1 MIKEAIN
8 ILVNNI
14 SLSEVEMAEC
24 MKEIMEGKAT
34 EAQIG
39 AFLTALRIKGET
51 VDEITGAARIMR
63 EKATTIK
70 APQDVLD
77 TCGTG
82 GDMSHTFNIST
93 TTAFVVAGAG
103 VPIAKH
109 GNRSVSSQCGS
120 ADLLEALGVKIDL
133 PPEKVE
139 KCLFETG
146 FGFLFAP
153 LFHPAMKYAI
163 GPRREMGIRTI
174 FNILG
179 PITNPAG
186 AKRQIVG
193 VFANKLT
200 ETLAK
205 VLGNLGAI
213 DAMVVHG
220 EDGLDE
226 ISISD
231 GTKVSRFKDGKVENF
246 YIGPEDFGIRRN
258 KIEYIRGGNKED
270 NIAITFS
277 ILNGEKGPRRDIVL
291 MNSAAALIVGGK
303 VGDFKMALSIVAD
316 AIDSGK
322 ALRKLEE
329 VKRVSN
335 SL

>member
-8 ILVNNI
+8 MLVNNI

-24 MKEIMEGKAT
+24 MKEIMEGKTT

-70 APQDVLD
+70 SPEGVLD

-103 VPIAKH
+103 GPVAKH

-139 KCLFETG
+139 KCL
-146 FGFLFAP
+146 LK
-153 LFHPAMKYAI
+153 LY
-163 GPRREMGIRTI
+163 
-174 FNILG
+174 L
-179 PITNPAG
+179 
-186 AKRQIVG
+186 QIM
-193 VFANKLT
+193 
-200 ETLAK
+200 
-205 VLGNLGAI
+205 I
-213 DAMVVHG
+213 IHQ
-220 EDGLDE
+220 
-226 ISISD
+226 
-231 GTKVSRFKDGKVENF
+231 
-246 YIGPEDFGIRRN
+246 
-258 KIEYIRGGNKED
+258 
-270 NIAITFS
+270 
-277 ILNGEKGPRRDIVL
+277 
-291 MNSAAALIVGGK
+291 LI
-303 VGDFKMALSIVAD
+303 
-316 AIDSGK
+316 
-322 ALRKLEE
+322 
-329 VKRVSN
+329 
-335 SL
+335 